1 MSLNRLY
8 HLPIISKKKRLVMA
22 KRPKKLEVKPSVLE
36 WCNEQVD
43 QGNELK
49 ICWSGGG
56 DSGWTHF
63 QIDGEDVDNEYTE
76 YLVDRM
82 YEVLD
87 YGSWAGEFE
96 ATGEAVYNKEEQAFV
111 GIDDYSED
119 ETMSHGCN
127 IVIQVPKDL
136 WYDNLSISIE
146 GNDGDTTR
154 IDARFNVKNGFLSDK
169 HTAFIGGLEEKM
181 QEEVDA
187 VIEDFINVS
196 GKDYRSIWE
205 TINLEPKDGNI
216 KDDCIEYIIGS
227 LSIGTTSSEP
237 KDIYLEITEED
248 TLVDI

>member
-1 MSLNRLY
+1 
-8 HLPIISKKKRLVMA
+8 MA

-36 WCNEQVD
+36 WCNKQVAD
-43 QGNELK
+43 GHELS
-49 ICWSGGG
+49 IHWDGGG
-56 DSGWTHF
+56 DSGWAHF
-63 QIDGEDVDNEYTE
+63 QIDGESVENEYTD
-76 YLVDRM
+76 YLTSMM
-82 YEVLD
+82 YDLLD
-87 YGSWAGEFE
+87 YGSWAGEFS
-96 ATGEAVYNKEEQAFV
+96 ASGSAVYSKEEKAFV
-111 GIDDYSED
+111 GVDNYSED
-119 ETMSHGCN
+119 ETMSHECN

-136 WYDNLSISIE
+136 WHDSLSISIE
-146 GNDGDTTR
+146 GNEDETCNVTC
-154 IDARFNVKNGFLSDK
+154 RFNIKNGFLSDK

-181 QEEVDA
+181 GEEVDI
-187 VIEDFINVS
+187 VVEDFINVS